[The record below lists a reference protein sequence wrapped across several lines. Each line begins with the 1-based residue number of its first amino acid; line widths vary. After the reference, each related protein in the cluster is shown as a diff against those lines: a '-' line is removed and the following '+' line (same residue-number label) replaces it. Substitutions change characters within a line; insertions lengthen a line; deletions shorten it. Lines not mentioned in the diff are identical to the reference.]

1 MKITVLCIGK
11 NKDRY
16 IQEAVLDFQKK
27 IRPLADLTFVE
38 LKESKGNL
46 PKEKILKTEAE
57 LIRNA
62 LRPESKTI
70 LLDVK
75 GKEYSSE
82 QAASIMRR
90 EKDLGS
96 GNMTFVIGGAYGVDP
111 LLRMEMKDTWSFSP
125 MTFSHQIMRII
136 LLEQIYR
143 MLTLVH
149 GIPYHK

>member
-1 MKITVLCIGK
+1 MKITIICIGK

-27 IRPLADLTFVE
+27 IRPLANLTFLE

-57 LIRNA
+57 LIRKA

-75 GKEYSSE
+75 GKEFSTE
-82 QAASIMRR
+82 QAATIMKR

-96 GNMTFVIGGAYGVDP
+96 GNITFIIGGAYGVDP
-111 LLRMEMKDTWSFSP
+111 LLRMEVKEVWSLSQ
-125 MTFSHQIMRII
+125 MTFSHQITRII